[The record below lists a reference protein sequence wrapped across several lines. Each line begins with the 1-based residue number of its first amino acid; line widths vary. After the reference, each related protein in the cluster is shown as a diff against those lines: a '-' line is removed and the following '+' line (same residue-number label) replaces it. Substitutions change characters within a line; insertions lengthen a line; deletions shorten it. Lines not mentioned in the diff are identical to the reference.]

1 MSEICCKWL
10 AENTGHKNS
19 PSGHRC
25 ITLSGYI
32 FTTKACIDNQNKNL
46 LNSNISSTSPHNMV
60 NVVSLMAEIGSGV
73 WGTPTNLNG
82 FRVLA
87 SLLRQ
92 RRSTEVNQTL
102 HNIWPYPGLVDCIYI
117 FVGCCPETEFYQVQ
131 NSLCI

>member
-1 MSEICCKWL
+1 
-10 AENTGHKNS
+10 
-19 PSGHRC
+19 
-25 ITLSGYI
+25 
-32 FTTKACIDNQNKNL
+32 
-46 LNSNISSTSPHNMV
+46 MV